1 MAIKAHYKNDRTV
14 RQEDGTKKVLYY
26 YRIVGMSPE
35 EHELYKSD
43 KGTKFYLED
52 KDGTPMFST
61 DEARGTILEL
71 KRASKPNPKTGTYS
85 WYARRTFMEIYED
98 CAKLFPTLASTD
110 KEEIKSMARDMY
122 NAEEIVFVDAPPGD
136 LGTF

>member
-1 MAIKAHYKNDRTV
+1 MAIKAHYKNPRTV
-14 RQEDGTKKVLYY
+14 TQEDGTKKVLHY
-26 YRIVGMSPE
+26 YRIVGMTPDE
-35 EHELYKSD
+35 QELYKSD
-43 KGTKFYLED
+43 KGIYYCED

-61 DEARGTILEL
+61 NEARGTVLEL
-71 KRASKPNPKTGTYS
+71 KRASKPNPKTGTHS

-122 NAEEIVFVDAPPGD
+122 NAEEIVFVDVPAGD

>member
-1 MAIKAHYKNDRTV
+1 MAIKAHYKNPRTV
-14 RQEDGTKKVLYY
+14 TQEDGTKKVLHY

-43 KGTKFYLED
+43 KGTYYCED

-61 DEARGTILEL
+61 NEARGTVLEL
-71 KRASKPNPKTGTYS
+71 KRASKPNAKTGTYS

-122 NAEEIVFVDAPPGD
+122 NAEEIVFVETPASDFGS
-136 LGTF
+136 F